1 MICAA
6 CAAWMG
12 PVIDADAGTARCPA
26 CGHAEPVTIAPLFIV
41 TGTSATGKTAVIPAL
56 RPLLPDWEVFETDI
70 LWDSGG
76 DWHFVRSNWLRIAH
90 GIAMNG
96 RPTILCGTH
105 LPENIDPCDH
115 RGFFRPVYYLAL
127 HCDDATRAAR
137 LRARRRG
144 AAARKTSSTRSGGSP
159 TGSSPTAK
167 RRSTRRSRSS
177 TPRTRPSRR
186 RPRPSPT
193 GHGRTWRTG
202 SGNAGPLG
210 PEGQGSSRSIRE
222 PQGP

>member
-115 RGFFRPVYYLAL
+115 RGFFRPAYYLAL

-137 LRARRRG
+137 LRVRPAWRG
-144 AAARKTSSTRSGGSP
+144 CTEDFIDAQGRFADWLLAHRETAFDPPLALLDTTHAPLAATAAAVADWARANLADWERE
-159 TGSSPTAK
+159 
-167 RRSTRRSRSS
+167 R
-177 TPRTRPSRR
+177 
-186 RPRPSPT
+186 
-193 GHGRTWRTG
+193 
-202 SGNAGPLG
+202 GPLG